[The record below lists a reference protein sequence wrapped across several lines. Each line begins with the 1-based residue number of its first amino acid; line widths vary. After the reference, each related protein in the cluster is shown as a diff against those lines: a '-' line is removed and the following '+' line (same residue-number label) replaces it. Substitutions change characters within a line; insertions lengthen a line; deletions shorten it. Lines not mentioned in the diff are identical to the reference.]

1 MKMNNKS
8 RKIAYFG
15 LNVALAFVLSY
26 FESLIPLNIGIPGI
40 KLGLANLAVLTALYT
55 LSAKDAFCISVI
67 RIVLVGVTFG
77 GISAMIYSLAG
88 GLLSFAVMA
97 ASKKLLRLSPVG
109 VSVLGAAAH
118 NIGQLVAAGII
129 MRNLGAL
136 YYLPVLLV
144 SGSVTGAAVGIV
156 GGILIKRL
164 GKTNPAKGD

>member
-40 KLGLANLAVLTALYT
+40 KLGLANLAVLTALYM
-55 LSAKDAFCISVI
+55 LSAKDAFCISII

-156 GGILIKRL
+156 GEILIKRL
-164 GKTNPAKGD
+164 GKTNSAKDD

>member
-26 FESLIPLNIGIPGI
+26 FESLIPLNIGIPG
-40 KLGLANLAVLTALYT
+40 LANLAVLTALYT
-55 LSAKDAFCISVI
+55 LSAKDAFYISII
-67 RIVLVGVTFG
+67 RLVLVGVTFG

-97 ASKKLLRLSPVG
+97 ASKKMLRLSPVG

-129 MRNLGAL
+129 MRNLGTL
-136 YYLPVLLV
+136 YYLPALLV

-164 GKTNPAKGD
+164 GKTNSAKGD

>member
-55 LSAKDAFCISVI
+55 LSAKDAFYISII
-67 RIVLVGVTFG
+67 RIVLVGITFG

-136 YYLPVLLV
+136 YYLPALLV

-164 GKTNPAKGD
+164 GKANSAKGD

>member
-55 LSAKDAFCISVI
+55 LSAKDAFCFSII

-88 GLLSFAVMA
+88 GLLSFAVMS

-156 GGILIKRL
+156 GEILIKRL
-164 GKTNPAKGD
+164 GKTNSAKDD

>member
-1 MKMNNKS
+1 MKTNNKS
-8 RKIAYFG
+8 KKTAYFG

-26 FESLIPLNIGIPGI
+26 LESFIPLNFGIPGI

-55 LSAKDAFCISVI
+55 LSAKEAFCISVI

-88 GLLSFAVMA
+88 GILSFAVMA
-97 ASKKLLRLSPVG
+97 ASKKLLCLSPVG
-109 VSVLGAAAH
+109 VSVLGAASH

-129 MRNLGAL
+129 MRNLGSL

-144 SGSVTGAAVGIV
+144 SGSATGAIIGIV
-156 GGILIKRL
+156 GGIVIKHL
-164 GKTNPAKGD
+164 GKANSVKGD

>member
-26 FESLIPLNIGIPGI
+26 FESLIPLNFGIPGI

-55 LSAKDAFCISVI
+55 LSAKDAFYISII

-97 ASKKLLRLSPVG
+97 ASKKMLRLSPVG

-156 GGILIKRL
+156 GGILIKHL
-164 GKTNPAKGD
+164 GKTNSAKDD